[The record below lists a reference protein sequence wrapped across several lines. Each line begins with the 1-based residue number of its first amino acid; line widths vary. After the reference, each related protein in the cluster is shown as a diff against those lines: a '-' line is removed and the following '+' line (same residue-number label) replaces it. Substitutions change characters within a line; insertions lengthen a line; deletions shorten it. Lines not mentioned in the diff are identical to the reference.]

1 MAPELV
7 RGQHYDQMVDIW
19 SMGITMIEMAEGEPP
34 YLRQDPLR
42 ALYLIATKVSFLP
55 ARALFRACAFPK
67 SGLHLNV
74 PAGLAL
80 QYTVRGALEMR
91 RCNWWQGR

>member
-1 MAPELV
+1 MNTHVASADRALKRGTRAGTYYWMAPELV

-42 ALYLIATKVSFLP
+42 ALYLIATKVCF
-55 ARALFRACAFPK
+55 ALFSERSHTPK
-67 SGLHLNV
+67 CPLS
-74 PAGLAL
+74 
-80 QYTVRGALEMR
+80 
-91 RCNWWQGR
+91 